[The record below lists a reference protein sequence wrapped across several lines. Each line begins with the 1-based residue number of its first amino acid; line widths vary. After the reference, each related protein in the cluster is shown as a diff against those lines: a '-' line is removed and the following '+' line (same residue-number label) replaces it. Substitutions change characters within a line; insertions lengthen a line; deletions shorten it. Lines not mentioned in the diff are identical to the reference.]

1 LVDRPSTSSEPTI
14 RAAARAL
21 EKNDV
26 RVIPVGFG
34 REMDAKQ
41 LLMTTPEKDNLVQA
55 TKDDKP
61 DNVGKKILEIVL
73 KGKMDLNG

>member
-1 LVDRPSTSSEPTI
+1 
-14 RAAARAL
+14 
-21 EKNDV
+21 
-26 RVIPVGFG
+26 
-34 REMDAKQ
+34 MDAKQ